1 MQNHSNHTT
10 SGIIGWRYEAEIL
23 SENGHADLAF
33 ALMTQTT
40 YPSFG
45 YQILNSNEPATT
57 LWELWDSDT
66 SDPHID
72 SRNHIMFGGPGAWL
86 HTYVGGITNALGSIG
101 FKHVMF
107 APPAQLIRQAFDEPS
122 DLAVQSQGAALTT
135 SAGRKSEA
143 ATQLTPGDH
152 VKIEMD
158 LLHNTII
165 FINM

>member
-1 MQNHSNHTT
+1 
-10 SGIIGWRYEAEIL
+10 
-23 SENGHADLAF
+23 
-33 ALMTQTT
+33 
-40 YPSFG
+40 
-45 YQILNSNEPATT
+45 
-57 LWELWDSDT
+57 
-66 SDPHID
+66 
-72 SRNHIMFGGPGAWL
+72 MFGGPGAWL
-86 HTYVGGITNALGSIG
+86 HTYVGGITNALGRIG
-101 FKHVMF
+101 FKHAMF
-107 APPAQLIRQAFDEPS
+107 APPTQLIRQAFDEPS